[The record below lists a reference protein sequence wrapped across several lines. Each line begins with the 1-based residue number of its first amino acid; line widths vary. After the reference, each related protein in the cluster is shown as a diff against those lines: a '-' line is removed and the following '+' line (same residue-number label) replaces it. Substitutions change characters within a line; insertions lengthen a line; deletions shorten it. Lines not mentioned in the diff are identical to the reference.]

1 MEHQIKRRPR
11 PNIRTAEGFTA
22 AVKQAERLLFSVS
35 YAILRNSDACADAV
49 QNALLKAWEKRATLN
64 DAALFQSWL
73 VRIVQNESKNLL
85 RQKPNLPLDGD
96 IPCAETSS
104 AGTDVRRAVMHLSG
118 KLRPIAMLYYF
129 EGYSANEVSALLGLP
144 RGTVHSRLS
153 RAREQLRKE
162 LTAYEG

>member
-1 MEHQIKRRPR
+1 MERNNRQAPR
-11 PNIRTAEGFTA
+11 PNVRTADGFAA
-22 AVKQAERLLFSVS
+22 AVKQIERLLYAASFS
-35 YAILRNSDACADAV
+35 ILGNSDACADAV
-49 QNALLKAWEKRATLN
+49 QNALLKALEKRATLN